1 MPSSTVF
8 VTGATGFIAQ
18 HICKDLLAKG
28 YTVVGTVRSQAKGDR
43 LKGLLASDNFSYEI
57 VADIVPEGAFD
68 SALEN
73 HPEIEYV
80 LHTASPFTF
89 EVTDVEKELL
99 IPAVEGTKNALK
111 AVKAHGKNVKH
122 VVVTSSIAAMVDFTQ
137 GKNPDHTTTEEDW
150 CPFTWE
156 TSQQNT
162 VTGYIGSKK
171 LAEKAARDFVANED
185 VNFTLNTVNPVYV
198 FGPQAFDEEVTDK
211 LNTSAEVVNAILSL
225 NSDAEVPATSGFFID
240 VRDVSKAHIEAF
252 ENKAIHDLRLLT
264 SENFFAAQDILDI
277 LHKRYPDIQ
286 APIGKPGTGKE
297 ARAESFDID
306 NSKTK
311 ELLGFKFINL
321 ETCIVDSI
329 DQLRRVRKEKKN

>member
-1 MPSSTVF
+1 MSSSTVF
-8 VTGATGFIAQ
+8 VTGATGYIAQ
-18 HICKDLLAKG
+18 HVCKDLLAKG
-28 YTVVGTVRSQAKGDR
+28 YTVVGTVRSQEKGDR
-43 LKGLLASDNFSYEI
+43 LKKLLASDKFSYEI

-122 VVVTSSIAAMVDFTQ
+122 VVVTSSYAAIMDLTK
-137 GKNPDHTTTEEDW
+137 GKDPNQIDTEENW
-150 CPFTWE
+150 CPLTWE
-156 TSQQNT
+156 TSQQNNF
-162 VTGYIGSKK
+162 TGYIGSKK

-185 VNFTLNTVNPVYV
+185 VKFTLNTVNPVFV

-211 LNTSAEVVNAILSL
+211 LNTSAEIVNSILSL
-225 NSDAEVPATSGFFID
+225 KPDAEVPSSSGFFID

-252 ENKAIHDLRLLT
+252 ENKATYNLRLLM
-264 SENFFAAQDILDI
+264 SEEFFAAQDILDI
-277 LHKRYPDIQ
+277 LHKHYPDIKV
-286 APIGKPGTGKE
+286 PVGKPGSGKE
-297 ARAESFDID
+297 VLAQSNKID

-311 ELLGFKFINL
+311 KLLGFKFIDL
-321 ETCIVDSI
+321 EKSIVDSI
-329 DQLRRVRKEKKN
+329 DQLKRVRK